1 MVSDAPTL
9 KRLPAGDDRLIE
21 ALLASVHAPCTAQQ
35 LATALG
41 WTLPRTIAALH
52 RLDRRLARTGQTL
65 QQIGHQTYAL
75 APRTGILD
83 RAQIA
88 RCARDR
94 KRIDHV
100 AAGVLYRALTR
111 SDRERTRE
119 QLQSTAEHAAADW
132 LIAAGVLEERAG
144 ALRPTGRTESTFGIR
159 SNR

>member
-1 MVSDAPTL
+1 MSDAP
-9 KRLPAGDDRLIE
+9 RLERYPASDDRMIE

-41 WTLPRTIAALH
+41 WTLPRPIAALH
-52 RLDRRLARTGQTL
+52 RLARRLWSSGQEL
-65 QQIGHQTYAL
+65 QRRGHQTYAL
-75 APRTGILD
+75 APRTAILD

-94 KRIDHV
+94 KRIEPI
-100 AAGVLYRALTR
+100 AAGVLHRALTR
-111 SDRERTRE
+111 PDPERTRE

-144 ALRPTGRTESTFGIR
+144 TLRPTGRTESTFGIR
-159 SNR
+159 PSR

>member
-1 MVSDAPTL
+1 VSDAP
-9 KRLPAGDDRLIE
+9 RLERYPAADDQMIE

-41 WTLPRTIAALH
+41 WPLPRTTAALH
-52 RLDRRLARTGQTL
+52 RLNRRLWNTGQEL
-65 QQIGHQTYAL
+65 QQLGHQTYAL

-94 KRIDHV
+94 KRIDPV
-100 AAGVLYRALTR
+100 AAGVLHRALTR
-111 SDRERTRE
+111 PDRERTRD

-132 LIAAGVLEERAG
+132 LIATGVLEEKAT
-144 ALRPTGRTESTFGIR
+144 ALRPTGRTESMFGIHPSR
-159 SNR
+159 

>member
-1 MVSDAPTL
+1 VSDAP
-9 KRLPAGDDRLIE
+9 RLERYPATDDRMIE
-21 ALLASVHAPCTAQQ
+21 ALLASVHVPRTAQQ

-41 WTLPRTIAALH
+41 WTLPRTVAALR
-52 RLDRRLARTGQTL
+52 RLDRRLASTGQTL
-65 QQIGHQTYAL
+65 QQLGHQTYAL
-75 APRTGILD
+75 ALRAGVLD

-94 KRIDHV
+94 KRIDPV

-111 SDRERTRE
+111 PDRERTRE